1 MSLLLSPKLQTLRTR
16 LETTLKDLGA
26 LATEINHE
34 KLSSSVDDMQSH
46 LYDPFTFVIVGEV
59 KAGKSSFVNALL
71 SQNEEICKV
80 APQPMTDTIQQIL
93 YGTEQHTDQINP
105 YLKKIYLPV
114 EILKEISIVD
124 TPGTNTIVEHHQE
137 ITEQFIPSSDLIVF
151 VFESKNPYRQSAW
164 DFFKFIHV
172 EWQRK
177 IIFVLQQKDLM
188 NAPDLETNR
197 IGVITLAEKFGVI
210 NPQVFC
216 VSAKQEQEEKF
227 DESGFSAIRDYIRSN
242 ITGGKA
248 VQLKLGSTIDTAK
261 NITARIGLGLSDR
274 AQQLESDKLFRKD
287 IKQTLDAQETKSHG
301 YVKMLIENISATY
314 DKTTQKTE
322 DELGV
327 ELSFVGLIKR
337 SFMGIFGSTDSISD
351 RLNAI
356 KKNFENDLNTSLKE
370 KLFTG
375 VTDLADS
382 IQNMAKMVDLKIK
395 TSQTILKHDH
405 DIFSDI
411 ADRRANILKDL
422 QDTFAQFLKDSNNF
436 YDSNLFES
444 RSSIA
449 PNIAAG
455 SGIAI
460 VGLILAAVTNTAV
473 FDITG
478 GLLTAVGVLFASG
491 TAIVKKQQIIIAFR
505 KEVETGRENLNLQLT
520 DRLHNYINA
529 LKKKIELNFNPFDA
543 QLKLESESIETL
555 NAKTEKINGALKS
568 LQNDLG

>member
-1 MSLLLSPKLQTLRTR
+1 
-16 LETTLKDLGA
+16 
-26 LATEINHE
+26 
-34 KLSSSVDDMQSH
+34 
-46 LYDPFTFVIVGEV
+46 
-59 KAGKSSFVNALL
+59 
-71 SQNEEICKV
+71 
-80 APQPMTDTIQQIL
+80 
-93 YGTEQHTDQINP
+93 
-105 YLKKIYLPV
+105 
-114 EILKEISIVD
+114 
-124 TPGTNTIVEHHQE
+124 
-137 ITEQFIPSSDLIVF
+137 
-151 VFESKNPYRQSAW
+151 
-164 DFFKFIHV
+164 
-172 EWQRK
+172 
-177 IIFVLQQKDLM
+177 
-188 NAPDLETNR
+188 
-197 IGVITLAEKFGVI
+197 
-210 NPQVFC
+210 
-216 VSAKQEQEEKF
+216 
-227 DESGFSAIRDYIRSN
+227 
-242 ITGGKA
+242 
-248 VQLKLGSTIDTAK
+248 
-261 NITARIGLGLSDR
+261 
-274 AQQLESDKLFRKD
+274 
-287 IKQTLDAQETKSHG
+287 
-301 YVKMLIENISATY
+301 MLIENISATY

-543 QLKLESESIETL
+543 QY
-555 NAKTEKINGALKS
+555 
-568 LQNDLG
+568 

>member
-26 LATEINHE
+26 LATEINHV

-93 YGTEQHTDQINP
+93 YGTESHTDQINP

-164 DFFKFIHV
+164 DFFKFIHA

-188 NAPDLETNR
+188 DATDLETNR
-197 IGVITLAEKFGVI
+197 LGVVQQAEKLGVA
-210 NPQVFC
+210 NAQVFC
-216 VSAKQEQEEKF
+216 VSAKQELEEKF

-261 NITARIGLGLSDR
+261 NITSRIEKGLSDR
-274 AQQLESDKLFRKD
+274 AQQLESDTLFRKD
-287 IKQTLDAQETKSHG
+287 IKQTLDAQEKKSHG
-301 YVKMLIENISATY
+301 YVTMLIENISAAY

-322 DELGV
+322 DELGA
-327 ELSFVGLIKR
+327 ELSFVSLIKR
-337 SFMGIFGSTDSISD
+337 SFMGIFGSTDNISE

-505 KEVETGRENLNLQLT
+505 KEVAIGRENLNLQLT
-520 DRLHNYINA
+520 ERLHNYINA

-543 QLKLESESIETL
+543 QLKLESEVIQTL
-555 NAKTEKINGALKS
+555 NAKTEKINTALTA
-568 LQNDLG
+568 LQNDLK